1 MPFGVQV
8 SVAERLLRR
17 HLDPEGSRRPDV
29 LAWDLPTRLF
39 KWGLVIAVVTAWVSS
54 GFDDPAMTVHKAA
67 GYTILTLVIYRILW
81 GFFGGT
87 TARFSTFLTSP
98 AAVVAYLKT
107 VWAGTERPY
116 LGHNPAGGLMIIGL
130 LLACAVQVAL
140 GLFSSDGVLASGPFA
155 DAIGAT
161 WSSRAATLHSV
172 WFYVI
177 LGLTL
182 VHIGV
187 NLFHQFVKRDNL
199 IGAMITG
206 RKARAPFAD
215 VPNPKRGSSLMALLC
230 LGVAIGLVY
239 GTVVL
244 SGSTFFAG

>member
-1 MPFGVQV
+1 M
-8 SVAERLLRR
+8 SAAERLLRR
-17 HLDPEGSRRPDV
+17 HLDPEGCLHPDT
-29 LAWDLPTRLF
+29 LAWDLPTRMF
-39 KWGLVIAVVTAWVSS
+39 KWSLVVAVVTAWVSS
-54 GFDDPAMTVHKAA
+54 GFDDSAMTVHKAA
-67 GYTILTLVIYRILW
+67 GYTVTTLVIYRILW
-81 GFFGGT
+81 GFVGGT
-87 TARFSTFLTSP
+87 TARFSTFLSSP
-98 AAVVAYLKT
+98 AAVVAYLHT
-107 VWAGTERPY
+107 VRSGTERPY

-155 DAIGAT
+155 DAIGET
-161 WSSRAATLHSV
+161 WSSRATTLHSI

-177 LGLTL
+177 LGLAV

-215 VPNPKRGSSLMALLC
+215 VRNPRRGSTLVALVC
-230 LGVAIGLVY
+230 LAVAIGTVY
-239 GTVVL
+239 GAVVL
-244 SGSTFFAG
+244 SGSTFFAS

>member
-1 MPFGVQV
+1 MPFGLQM
-8 SVAERLLRR
+8 SAAERLLRR
-17 HLDPEGSRRPDV
+17 HLNPEEHRHSDV
-29 LAWDLPTRLF
+29 LAWDLPTRAF
-39 KWGLVIAVVTAWVSS
+39 KWTLVVSVVTAWVSS

-81 GFFGGT
+81 GFLGGT
-87 TARFSTFLTSP
+87 TARFSTFLASP

-107 VWAGTERPY
+107 VRSGTEPPY

-130 LLACAVQVAL
+130 LFACAVQVAL

-161 WSSRAATLHSV
+161 WSSMAATLHSI

-177 LGLTL
+177 LGLAV

-206 RKARAPFAD
+206 RQARATFVD
-215 VPNPKRGSSLMALLC
+215 IRNPKRGSSLIALLC
-230 LGVAIGLVY
+230 LAVAIGLVY
-239 GTVVL
+239 GAVIL
-244 SGSTFFAG
+244 SGGTFFAG

>member
-1 MPFGVQV
+1 M
-8 SVAERLLRR
+8 SAAERLLRR
-17 HLDPEGSRRPDV
+17 HLNPEEWHRPDV

-39 KWGLVIAVVTAWVSS
+39 KWALVVAVITAWVSS

-67 GYTILTLVIYRILW
+67 GYTVLTLVIYRILW

-87 TARFSTFLTSP
+87 TALFSTFLESP
-98 AAVVAYLKT
+98 AAIVAYLKT
-107 VWAGTERPY
+107 VRSGTERPY
-116 LGHNPAGGLMIIGL
+116 LGHNPAGGLMIIAL
-130 LLACAVQVAL
+130 LLACAVQVTL
-140 GLFSSDGVLASGPFA
+140 GLFSSDGVMASGPFA
-155 DAIGAT
+155 DAIGET
-161 WSSRAATLHSV
+161 WSSRAATLHSI

-177 LGLTL
+177 LGLAV

-199 IGAMITG
+199 IGAMVTG

-215 VPNPKRGSSLMALLC
+215 VRNPKRGSPLTALLC
-230 LGVAIGLVY
+230 LAVATGLVY

-244 SGSTFFAG
+244 SGGTFFAG